1 MSLGLYLCSL
11 LPVRQEVQDKNKRE
25 KYNAQDV
32 LKEFLLLSTLW
43 LKKKKNLL
51 QKDNTVLLPD
61 KIVNNKVLSS

>member
-1 MSLGLYLCSL
+1 MSPGLYLCSL

-43 LKKKKNLL
+43 LKKNLL

-61 KIVNNKVLSS
+61 KIANNKVLSS

>member
-1 MSLGLYLCSL
+1 MSPGLYLCSL

-43 LKKKKNLL
+43 LKKNLL

>member
-25 KYNAQDV
+25 KYNAQDA

-43 LKKKKNLL
+43 LKKNLL
-51 QKDNTVLLPD
+51 QKDNTVHLPD
-61 KIVNNKVLSS
+61 KIVNNKVLS

>member
-32 LKEFLLLSTLW
+32 LKEFLLLSTLIE
-43 LKKKKNLL
+43 KKKIYYKRTT
-51 QKDNTVLLPD
+51 QFTSQIK
-61 KIVNNKVLSS
+61 

>member
-43 LKKKKNLL
+43 LKKNLL

-61 KIVNNKVLSS
+61 KIANNKVLSS

>member
-43 LKKKKNLL
+43 LKKNLL

>member
-1 MSLGLYLCSL
+1 MSPGLYLCSL

-32 LKEFLLLSTLW
+32 LKEFLLLSTPW
-43 LKKKKNLL
+43 LKKNLL

-61 KIVNNKVLSS
+61 KIANNKVLSS

>member
-32 LKEFLLLSTLW
+32 LKEFLLLSTLIE
-43 LKKKKNLL
+43 KKKIYYKRTT
-51 QKDNTVLLPD
+51 QF
-61 KIVNNKVLSS
+61 SSQTK

>member
-43 LKKKKNLL
+43 LKKKKKSITKG
-51 QKDNTVLLPD
+51 QH
-61 KIVNNKVLSS
+61 SSPPRQNSE